1 MLCSFL
7 RFAYCFPQS
16 NPAMRELEVT
26 LRSASHYREMKFLVL
41 LLSLSILSM
50 AQLRTPVLIEL
61 FTAEGCGACPP
72 ADELISAID
81 QLQPIPNAD
90 LIVLS
95 EHVTYWDASS
105 KDRFATTALTNRQL
119 GYSKLLKIE
128 GVYTPQL
135 IIDGQYECTGGNG
148 PEAKRLIL
156 EALKQPKP
164 LLELTAFR
172 SNGKIKTNV
181 SFFGLAGATV
191 LVAIAENQAETKVTK
206 GENAGKTLKHTAVVR
221 ALHTIGTAEGLRFDS
236 TVELPSP
243 PIVDNFRVVAFAQ
256 DSKTGRILAVA
267 QSKL

>member
-1 MLCSFL
+1 
-7 RFAYCFPQS
+7 
-16 NPAMRELEVT
+16 
-26 LRSASHYREMKFLVL
+26 MKFLL
-41 LLSLSILSM
+41 LMLGLCLCSQ
-50 AQLRTPVLIEL
+50 AQPRTPILVEL

-72 ADELISAID
+72 ADELITAID
-81 QLQPIPNAD
+81 QIQPIPTAN

-95 EHVTYWDASS
+95 EHVTYWDTSS
-105 KDRFATTALTNRQL
+105 RDRFASTALTNRQL
-119 GYSKLLKIE
+119 GYAKLLKIE

-164 LLELTAFR
+164 QMEITANR
-172 SNGKIKTNV
+172 INGKIKTNV
-181 SFFGLAGATV
+181 SFFGLSGATV
-191 LVAIAENQAETKVTK
+191 LVAIAENQAETKVSK

-221 ALHTIGTAEGLRFDS
+221 ALHTIGTAEGLRFDT
-236 TVELPSP
+236 TVDLPMPS
-243 PIVDNFRVVAFAQ
+243 IVDNFRVVAFVQ